1 MKIIFMGTPE
11 FSVPSLKKL
20 HSLGH
25 EISLVVTQQD
35 RAKGRGK
42 KVLFSPVKSAATDL
56 GLNIFQPL
64 SVNSEDSIL
73 RLKQEAADLFV
84 VVAYGQL
91 ICPEVLNL
99 PKKATINL
107 HASLLPKY
115 RGASP
120 IHSAVMSGDKTIG
133 VSVMEIQEE
142 LDAGDVI
149 AQKSMELGEM
159 DTEQA
164 FLALS
169 ELGAELLSETISN
182 FDTLYQERKAQ
193 NQEDATYTKKI
204 TKEMAWVNWSEDA
217 HRIHNQVRALKPW
230 PIASTLYK
238 NQVLKIHRTSVV
250 DMVSDAPY
258 GKILQVS
265 SKGILVATGKG
276 GLQLEEIQMPN
287 KRKMKVSEYLAGN
300 TIELGVI
307 LGKGDDE
314 NV

>member
-64 SVNSEDSIL
+64 SVNSEDSVL
-73 RLKQEAADLFV
+73 RLKQEDADLFV

-142 LDAGDVI
+142 PTGPGESPQTG
-149 AQKSMELGEM
+149 QK
-159 DTEQA
+159 T
-164 FLALS
+164 
-169 ELGAELLSETISN
+169 
-182 FDTLYQERKAQ
+182 
-193 NQEDATYTKKI
+193 
-204 TKEMAWVNWSEDA
+204 
-217 HRIHNQVRALKPW
+217 
-230 PIASTLYK
+230 
-238 NQVLKIHRTSVV
+238 
-250 DMVSDAPY
+250 
-258 GKILQVS
+258 
-265 SKGILVATGKG
+265 
-276 GLQLEEIQMPN
+276 
-287 KRKMKVSEYLAGN
+287 
-300 TIELGVI
+300 
-307 LGKGDDE
+307 
-314 NV
+314 